1 MMSVNFDA
9 MSDASHSM
17 FGQSQ
22 KGFRTT
28 FRSNAR
34 DNESYRGG
42 SRGGRRDGDPMRE
55 SSMKFFKD
63 AFENI
68 SLHHGSDSMSTL
80 FMREKQKA
88 EAEKMNIRSSF

>member
-9 MSDASHSM
+9 MSDASQSM

-22 KGFRTT
+22 KNFRST
-28 FRSNAR
+28 FRSHAR
-34 DNESYRGG
+34 DNESHKVA
-42 SRGGRRDGDPMRE
+42 SRASKRDADPMRQ
-55 SSMKFFKD
+55 SSMKFFKE

-88 EAEKMNIRSSF
+88 DQEKSNVR